1 MEKILVT
8 APEYDKAAAF
18 FETLEDFQC
27 VRVPEQETELAA
39 AIRREQARYVI
50 IGVVKYTGPLYDALT
65 AGGVIARFGVGH
77 DGVDKKQAA
86 RRGIRCT
93 NTPGVLD
100 SSVAEC
106 AAGMLLLAAR
116 HFADTVADNRRGV
129 WAPRI
134 GTELAGKT
142 LAIVGC
148 GHIGSRLAAIA
159 KNGFG
164 MTICGFDITA
174 PRDESCYDRFSMDFA
189 EAVRGAQFLSLHI
202 PDLPA
207 TRDFLNAEKLA
218 ALAPGAWVINTARGT
233 VVDEDALY
241 DAAASGRIGGAV
253 LDVFR
258 QEPYRPA
265 PSGKDLRTLPNV
277 LMTPHIGSSTA
288 EACRRMAEAAVANIR
303 HARDGRD
310 DAMTIVS

>member
-27 VRVPEQETELAA
+27 IRVPDREPELAA

-50 IGVVKYTGPLYDALT
+50 IGVVKYTGPLYDALP

-77 DGVDKKQAA
+77 DGVDKTQAA

-100 SSVAEC
+100 ASVAEC

-142 LAIVGC
+142 LAIAGC

-159 KNGFG
+159 RNGFG
-164 MTICGFDITA
+164 MTISGFDIAA
-174 PRDESCYDRFSMDFA
+174 PRDANCYDRFSTDFA
-189 EAVRGAQFLSLHI
+189 QAVRGAQFLSLHI

-207 TRDFLNAEKLA
+207 TRDFLNAGKLA
-218 ALAPGAWVINTARGT
+218 VLEPGTWVINTARGG
-233 VVDEDALY
+233 VVDENALY

-258 QEPYRPA
+258 QEPYHPA
-265 PSGKDLRTLPNV
+265 SPGKDLRTLPNV

-288 EACRRMAEAAVANIR
+288 EACRRMAEAAVTNIR
-303 HARDGRD
+303 HARDGQF
-310 DAMTIVS
+310 DAMTTVS